1 MSKRKNLPSKGPSSG
16 KSAESA
22 FLPHLPSPSVI
33 RETIESI
40 VVAFVLAFLFRTFEA
55 EAFVIPT
62 GSMAPTLMGRHKDL
76 VCPRCGFPY
85 QVSASD
91 EVDAE
96 TGNSRGQA
104 SEVVRG
110 TCPMCRFTANIG
122 PDNPLEL
129 SYPSYLGDRILVSKF
144 AFEIG
149 KPRRWDV
156 TVFKYPD
163 SAKTNFI
170 KRMIGL
176 PGETIRIT
184 HGDIY
189 VKGEHDAD
197 FSIARKPPDKLLAML
212 QPVYDNDYVL
222 RSLIEQGWPPRWQP
236 AAGAAAGAWR
246 TAPDY
251 RSFSSDGTAPQ
262 NAWLRYQHLPPSFEQ
277 WQHLDR
283 GEGLGSHRPR
293 AELITD
299 FTAYNTNRETK
310 NVADGSPAPDADAL
324 GLNWVGDLAVD
335 CRVKVQ
341 SPAGV
346 LTLELVKGGRR
357 FTCRIDVASGAATL
371 AINSLKSFHP
381 AGKTPI
387 RGPGTYRV
395 TFSNVDEELRL
406 WIDHHLIAFD
416 TATTYPHLDNIQPQA
431 ADLSPV
437 GIATRGAA
445 LEIEHLRILRDLYYI
460 AVPASLRRGF
470 IAEYDP
476 YSVIPSSSMGLTSE
490 DVAQFFSDPSQ
501 WSVFSTIPPIEF
513 RLAGGQ
519 YLMLGDNSARSKDSR
534 LWDHDY
540 FVLSDLL
547 IGKALFIYWPHSWNK
562 ITVWGHDI
570 PFPYF
575 PNFARMRLVR

>member
-1 MSKRKNLPSKGPSSG
+1 MSKRKSIPPKTSSSG
-16 KSAESA
+16 KPAEQT
-22 FLPHLPSPSVI
+22 FLSHLPSSAVI

-76 VCPRCGFPY
+76 ICPRCGYPF

-96 TGNSRGQA
+96 TGNSRGQS

-110 TCPMCRFTANIG
+110 TCPMCRFTADIG
-122 PDNPLEL
+122 PDNPTGVA
-129 SYPSYLGDRILVSKF
+129 YPSYLGDRILVSKF

-176 PGETIRIT
+176 PDETVRIT

-189 VKGEHDAD
+189 VKGDHDAG
-197 FSIARKPPDKLLAML
+197 FTIARKPPDKLLAML
-212 QPVYDNDYVL
+212 QPVYDNDYAL
-222 RSLIEQGWPPRWQP
+222 PFLIEQGWPPRWQP
-236 AAGAAAGAWR
+236 VSHPAAGAWQ
-246 TAPDY
+246 TSADY
-251 RSFSSDGTAPQ
+251 RSFSSDGTAPGDT
-262 NAWLRYQHLPPSFEQ
+262 WLRYQHCPPTYEQ
-277 WQHLDR
+277 WQHLEH
-283 GEGLGSHRPR
+283 GEALGAHGPR

-299 FTAYNTNRETK
+299 FTAYNTNRETR

-324 GLNWVGDLAVD
+324 GLNWVGDLALGLS
-335 CRVKVQ
+335 VKVQ
-341 SPAGV
+341 SPAGT
-346 LTLELVKGGRR
+346 LTLELIKGGRH
-357 FTCRIDVASGAATL
+357 FTCRIDVASGAARL
-371 AINSLKSFHP
+371 AIDSLASFRP
-381 AGKTPI
+381 AAKTPL

-395 TFSNVDEELRL
+395 MFSNVDEELRL
-406 WIDHHLIAFD
+406 WIDNKLIAFD
-416 TATTYPHLDNIQPQA
+416 APTAYPPLNNIQPRA
-431 ADLSPV
+431 ADLSPA

-445 LEIEHLRILRDLYYI
+445 LEVQHVRVLRDLYYI
-460 AVPASLRRGF
+460 AVPASLRRGM

-476 YSVIPSSSMGLTSE
+476 YSVIPASPAGLTP
-490 DVAQFFSDPSQ
+490 DDLAQFFSDPSQ
-501 WSVFSTIPPIEF
+501 WSVFSTIPPIDF
-513 RLAGGQ
+513 HLADGQ

-540 FVLSDLL
+540 YVARDLL

-570 PFPYF
+570 PLPYF
-575 PNFARMRLVR
+575 PNFGRMKLVR